1 MFVIEF
7 VFALVISMLCA
18 AFLLPVTA
26 RTGFRMRHP
35 DVEPGSIF
43 VTLLILFLA
52 TWAGGIWLVPLG
64 PRLWGVAWGSFV
76 VVGLVVAL
84 VIAAVSRPDDRP
96 SPLDELPTAR
106 QRVVDLLALILMV
119 TLVLAIVAGYAHYR

>member
-26 RTGFRMRHP
+26 RSGFRTRHP
-35 DVEPGSIF
+35 EIEPGSIF
-43 VTLLILFLA
+43 LTILILFLA
-52 TWAGGIWLVPLG
+52 TWAGGIWLVPVG

-96 SPLDELPTAR
+96 PPLGEPPTAR
-106 QRVVDLLALILMV
+106 QRVIDLLSLLLLVLLI
-119 TLVLAIVAGYAHYR
+119 LAIVAAYAHYR

>member
-1 MFVIEF
+1 MVFVEF

-18 AFLLPVTA
+18 ALLLPVTA
-26 RTGFRMRHP
+26 RSGFRLRHP
-35 DVEPGSIF
+35 DFEPGSVF

-52 TWAGGIWLVPLG
+52 TWAGGVWLVPVG

-84 VIAAVSRPDDRP
+84 VIVAVTSVDERPALEGEP
-96 SPLDELPTAR
+96 SPVRAR
-106 QRVVDLLALILMV
+106 IVDLLSLLLLV
-119 TLVLAIVAGYAHYR
+119 LLVLAIVAAYAYHR

>member
-18 AFLLPVTA
+18 AFLLPLTA
-26 RTGFRMRHP
+26 STGIRMRHP
-35 DVEPGSIF
+35 DVEPGSVF
-43 VTLLILFLA
+43 LTLLILFLA
-52 TWAGGIWLVPLG
+52 TWAGGIWLVPVG

-84 VIAAVSRPDDRP
+84 VIAAVSRPADRP
-96 SPLDELPTAR
+96 APTDEPPTAR